1 MGKLVGPR
9 VDETLRKQN
18 KLSSIHAV
26 FLLVSEHTAGLIFIS
41 FSLFNT
47 LRHCNSLTGVC
58 KAKLNHLF
66 FFFKKAH
73 LCRILWCF
81 DIRD

>member
-26 FLLVSEHTAGLIFIS
+26 FVLVSEHTAGLIFIF

-66 FFFKKAH
+66 F
-73 LCRILWCF
+73 
-81 DIRD
+81 